1 MNILAISAHPDD
13 ETLGCG
19 GTLLRH
25 QAEGHSLHWAIV
37 TQAHSPQWPS
47 DLIDRKAAE
56 VEAAARRYSMQSVH
70 RLRLPTTELDAI
82 PFARVIDGLRA
93 AIEQV
98 RPDIVYLPHRGDVNT
113 DHEVV
118 FRAVLSVLKAFYM
131 SKFGVSRI
139 LSFETLSSTEAAA
152 PTQSSAFVPNVY
164 MDITPYC
171 DHKLEIMSLYESEA
185 QVDPMPRGPSAIRA
199 LARFRGATVDVNYAE
214 AFMLVREVL

>member
-25 QAEGHSLHWAIV
+25 RAEGDSLHWAIV
-37 TQAHSPQWPS
+37 TQAHTPQWPAEV
-47 DLIDRKAAE
+47 IERKAEE
-56 VEAAARRYSMQSVH
+56 VKAVATCYSMQSVH
-70 RLRLPTTELDAI
+70 RLQLPTTELDAI

-131 SKFGVSRI
+131 SNFGVSRI